1 MFQTKDKILNFVYSL
16 GAAVVILGVF
26 FKMLHI
32 NVGFLSGNA
41 ILGLG
46 LLVEASI
53 FVVFAFN
60 PPKQEYDWEKVYPEL
75 KDNVQPRAVA
85 PAKNGFAAGGGVR
98 SGVSLSEKLDD
109 MLQQAN
115 LDTGVFERLSTGI
128 QNFSDNVARMN
139 TAVADAAQMQKYND
153 EISRAAHHLEQMNNL
168 FQQQRESA
176 AAYTEAG
183 SRYAAG
189 LEQSAQFTDRYNDE
203 MAKASGHLQQMNKLY
218 AIQSENTER
227 YTKYTGQYVDD
238 LEQSA
243 EHTEKLNQELRG
255 LTASVQN
262 LNKIYGGMLNAMK
275 G

>member
-1 MFQTKDKILNFVYSL
+1 
-16 GAAVVILGVF
+16 
-26 FKMLHI
+26 
-32 NVGFLSGNA
+32 
-41 ILGLG
+41 
-46 LLVEASI
+46 
-53 FVVFAFN
+53 
-60 PPKQEYDWEKVYPEL
+60 
-75 KDNVQPRAVA
+75 
-85 PAKNGFAAGGGVR
+85 
-98 SGVSLSEKLDD
+98 